1 MRDWNNVRTQ
11 NMPNIAVALFPRIV
25 VGAGLYCILII
36 NSGSVWVKC
45 KGRVSPGSGYG
56 KKVILSPRL
65 MDRGLVNLFS
75 TYSQLALAP
84 SNRLAMQCYIL
95 LMFKYTSV
103 VKHNKHLVQLNRL
116 KCRVV

>member
-1 MRDWNNVRTQ
+1 
-11 NMPNIAVALFPRIV
+11 MPNIAVALFARIV

>member
-1 MRDWNNVRTQ
+1 MMNNIRTQ

-45 KGRVSPGSGYG
+45 EGFSWFWLWEESNPQPEADGPSTSEP
-56 KKVILSPRL
+56 IL
-65 MDRGLVNLFS
+65 NLFS
-75 TYSQLALAP
+75 TGSGP